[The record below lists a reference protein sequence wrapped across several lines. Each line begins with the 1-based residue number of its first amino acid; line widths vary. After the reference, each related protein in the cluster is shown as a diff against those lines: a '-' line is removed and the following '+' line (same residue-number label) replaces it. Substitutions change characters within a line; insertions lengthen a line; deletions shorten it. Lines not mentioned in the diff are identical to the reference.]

1 MGKRLVGG
9 KMSLKNKSLK
19 ELKEIAAE
27 KGINVNGLKKADVV
41 DALERDA
48 QLDAKGILMRK
59 PVEAEE
65 PAPEENV
72 ITYDPKEQ
80 KGQKSKSNPNM
91 AYDGNNAMVS
101 KGAGHSVPTGPAP
114 KRPANVNNKI
124 ALFLGNSVS
133 SKAGKFPS
141 GYNFVT
147 REVANKLMRYP
158 FVRLASPEEV
168 ARHYGVKK

>member
-72 ITYDPKEQ
+72 GT
-80 KGQKSKSNPNM
+80 S
-91 AYDGNNAMVS
+91 
-101 KGAGHSVPTGPAP
+101 
-114 KRPANVNNKI
+114 
-124 ALFLGNSVS
+124 
-133 SKAGKFPS
+133 
-141 GYNFVT
+141 T
-147 REVANKLMRYP
+147 RRKCYYL
-158 FVRLASPEEV
+158 
-168 ARHYGVKK
+168 